1 MLLNSGFDEAL
12 ILDVDN
18 NVNEGSGE
26 NFFMVKDNILYT
38 PKDHTVLNGITRQTI
53 IDISK
58 DLDLQVIEQDISV
71 DDVKAASEA
80 FFTGT
85 AAEVTPVVQVDQSK
99 INDGT
104 PGKITKKIQNEYF
117 DLIRGKNNKYN
128 HWLTRV

>member
-1 MLLNSGFDEAL
+1 
-12 ILDVDN
+12 
-18 NVNEGSGE
+18 
-26 NFFMVKDNILYT
+26 MVKDNILYT

-58 DLDLQVIEQDISV
+58 DLDLQVIEKDISV